1 MKIKDYFDTFTTFT
15 GKVATMVA
23 AGFWIVWIGGFA
35 ILFFAMAILTLLGK
49 VGVPL
54 VEDMADYL
62 NTIWIYSTTFFKD
75 WIWYAIGVYAGG
87 IVVLGTI
94 DYLIRRYDK

>member
-1 MKIKDYFDTFTTFT
+1 MKITDYFDTFTTFT
-15 GKVATMVA
+15 GKAATMVA
-23 AGFWIVWIGGFA
+23 AGFWIIWIGGGA
-35 ILFFAMAILTLLGK
+35 ILWFATAILTLLGK

-54 VEDMADYL
+54 AEDMADTV
-62 NTIWIYSTTFFKD
+62 NTILVVSWNFFGD

-87 IVVLGTI
+87 ILVLGTI